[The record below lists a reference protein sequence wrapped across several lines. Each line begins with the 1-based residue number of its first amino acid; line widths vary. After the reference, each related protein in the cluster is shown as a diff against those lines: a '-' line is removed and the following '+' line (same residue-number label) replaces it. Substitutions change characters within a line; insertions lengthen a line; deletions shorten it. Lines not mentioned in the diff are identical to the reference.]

1 MLFLRNKPKIDPK
14 MPKCYN
20 SCIVNEME
28 RQMGFEK
35 TVLDKVAKVLE
46 QDRQAYF
53 VNGTLFVQASEPQ
66 ARRVFSMLFKDYNK
80 RVQVSVAMHGE
91 YAYDFTA

>member
-1 MLFLRNKPKIDPK
+1 
-14 MPKCYN
+14 
-20 SCIVNEME
+20 
-28 RQMGFEK
+28 MGFEK

-53 VNGTLFVQASEPQ
+53 VNGTLFVCAAESD
-66 ARRVFSMLFKDYNK
+66 ARRVFAMLFKDYDG

-91 YAYDFTA
+91 FAYDFTGY